1 MEDNIPDLAVRLHRP
16 DSILCIVVMSL
27 LVLGYF
33 TMLSLCLYFRFAT
46 RRRLAIRPRRDLMM
60 EKGEGEVEIDARP
73 PR

>member
-16 DSILCIVVMSL
+16 DSIMSIVMMCL
-27 LVLGYF
+27 LVTGYV